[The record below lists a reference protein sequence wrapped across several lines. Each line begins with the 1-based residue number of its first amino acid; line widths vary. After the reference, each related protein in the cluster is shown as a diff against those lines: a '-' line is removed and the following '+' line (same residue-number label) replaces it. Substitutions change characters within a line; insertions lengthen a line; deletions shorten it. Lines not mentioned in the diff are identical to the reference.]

1 MFYNK
6 IWFTLW
12 IQYCIIN
19 SLEDTKDNGRIN
31 LLTDLFLTFK
41 FGSIENVAT
50 YRYDFDMPVL
60 YVILISKW
68 YDSIV
73 VTLFNFCYVAS
84 INQKN
89 VIISEWLMKIKCG
102 KVLLV
107 YKLGRLWKS
116 NQQYKLTSFI
126 DKITLYILYCKIN
139 SLKDCKNK

>member
-31 LLTDLFLTFK
+31 LLTDLLLTLNV
-41 FGSIENVAT
+41 GSIENVAT
-50 YRYDFDMPVL
+50 YDFDMPVL

-68 YDSIV
+68 YDSIM
-73 VTLFNFCYVAS
+73 VTLFNFCYVAA

-89 VIISEWLMKIKCG
+89 VTISEWLMKIKCG
-102 KVLLV
+102 KVFLV

>member
-6 IWFTLW
+6 TWFTLW

-19 SLEDTKDNGRIN
+19 SLEDTKDKGRIN
-31 LLTDLFLTFK
+31 LLTDLFLTLNV
-41 FGSIENVAT
+41 GSILPCCHIWFWYAH
-50 YRYDFDMPVL
+50 MIM
-60 YVILISKW
+60 ILISKW
-68 YDSIV
+68 YDSIM

-102 KVLLV
+102 KVFLV

-116 NQQYKLTSFI
+116 NQQYKLKSFI